1 MKLSPVVFKFQE
13 LFSSWRY
20 YLYIT
25 PPRSLRGVTPGTSQ
39 RIHLQS
45 TIPLR
50 LLLAPCEPEYIPL
63 GYPQYS
69 TPRASEAF
77 RLENAYK
84 IEIWRWRQQSRVP
97 GRVVVDYQESLV
109 DTRYWWIGIS
119 TGRERIEITP
129 VNNIISL
136 FDYPDILAG
145 IVVKD
150 ALGASVNYT
159 VKDQS
164 TSRAERFKAEIQLPN
179 NNPVVVEYDTP
190 VVPVEVSYT
199 DNIEVNEQW
208 NRIY

>member
-25 PPRSLRGVTPGTSQ
+25 PPRSLRGVTPSTSQ

-84 IEIWRWRQQSRVP
+84 IEIWRWRKQSRVP

-150 ALGASVNYT
+150 ALGASVDYT

-179 NNPVVVEYDTP
+179 NDPVVVEYDTP

>member
-1 MKLSPVVFKFQE
+1 
-13 LFSSWRY
+13 
-20 YLYIT
+20 
-25 PPRSLRGVTPGTSQ
+25 
-39 RIHLQS
+39 
-45 TIPLR
+45 
-50 LLLAPCEPEYIPL
+50 LLAPCEPEYIPL
-63 GYPQYS
+63 TYTQYS

-84 IEIWRWRQQSRVP
+84 IEIWRWRQQSKVP
-97 GRVVVDYQESLV
+97 GRVVQDYQESLV
-109 DTRYWWIGIS
+109 DTRYWWIGMS
-119 TGRERIEITP
+119 TSRERIEITP

-150 ALGASVNYT
+150 ALGASVDYT

-164 TSRAERFKAEIQLPN
+164 TSRAERFKAEIELPN
-179 NNPVVVEYDTP
+179 NDPVVVEYDTP

-199 DNIEVNEQW
+199 DNIEVSEQW

>member
-25 PPRSLRGVTPGTSQ
+25 PPRSLRGVMPGTSQ

-63 GYPQYS
+63 AYPQYS

-84 IEIWRWRQQSRVP
+84 IEIWRWRQQSKVP

-129 VNNIISL
+129 VDNIISL

-145 IVVKD
+145 IIVKD
-150 ALGASVNYT
+150 ALGASVDYT

-164 TSRAERFKAEIQLPN
+164 TSRAGRFKAEIQLPN

>member
-1 MKLSPVVFKFQE
+1 M
-13 LFSSWRY
+13 
-20 YLYIT
+20 
-25 PPRSLRGVTPGTSQ
+25 
-39 RIHLQS
+39 
-45 TIPLR
+45 
-50 LLLAPCEPEYIPL
+50 
-63 GYPQYS
+63 
-69 TPRASEAF
+69 
-77 RLENAYK
+77 
-84 IEIWRWRQQSRVP
+84 
-97 GRVVVDYQESLV
+97 
-109 DTRYWWIGIS
+109 S

-129 VNNIISL
+129 VENIISL
-136 FDYPDILAG
+136 LDYPDILTG
-145 IVVKD
+145 IVIKD

>member
-1 MKLSPVVFKFQE
+1 
-13 LFSSWRY
+13 
-20 YLYIT
+20 
-25 PPRSLRGVTPGTSQ
+25 
-39 RIHLQS
+39 
-45 TIPLR
+45 
-50 LLLAPCEPEYIPL
+50 LLAPCEPEYIPL
-63 GYPQYS
+63 AYPQYS

-84 IEIWRWRQQSRVP
+84 IEIWRWRQQSKVP
-97 GRVVVDYQESLV
+97 GRVVQDYQESLV
-109 DTRYWWIGIS
+109 DTRYWWIGMS
-119 TGRERIEITP
+119 TSRERIEITP

-150 ALGASVNYT
+150 TLGASVDYT

-164 TSRAERFKAEIQLPN
+164 TSRAERFKAEIELPN
-179 NNPVVVEYDTP
+179 NDPVVVEYDTP

-199 DNIEVNEQW
+199 DNIEVSEQW